1 MIPDQSKQSRIP
13 AIDIVEQVVGETL
26 LITARCGSKYAV
38 SRYVPGVQVT
48 QAKANVI
55 LETKMILITELALRI
70 LKDTE

>member
-1 MIPDQSKQSRIP
+1 MIPNQSKQSRIP

-38 SRYVPGVQVT
+38 SRYVPGAQVT

-55 LETKMILITELALRI
+55 QETKLILITELALRI